1 LFGCASIGPPGGGP
15 EDKEPPEIISVVPA
29 SGSTG
34 VDPNSVIEIEFSEPV
49 NRETLLEALFITP
62 PQSKKPK
69 VKVRGE
75 RVRIRL
81 SEAIPEDRTLVVS
94 IGTGVTDLRRNKLE
108 NSYAIALTAGESIDQ
123 GRISGWIFSAISV
136 QGMLTG
142 AWRVDDS
149 LMFNPVEIP
158 PEFLTQAGADGD
170 FILDF
175 LPTGRYRVACW
186 DDKDNDRLYSPG
198 EDRIGLPWRDVT
210 LDKDG
215 QTWIELYP
223 SKRDTAVTRLFMVS
237 APNGQ
242 RIELRFN
249 RAIEMPVSKT
259 TEGLSIFDST
269 GVLKV
274 QQSWLNAADSS
285 KLVLITE
292 EQKPGN
298 EYFVSM
304 YGDTTLYSFS
314 GSEYPDTL
322 GPRIVASYPEEH
334 ERNVSELP
342 AGWIAFDDVLAPT
355 DFDRFIGLSMID
367 IVSLDSMV
375 RDTTLSDS
383 MVSDTTISD
392 SIEIPLIEIP
402 LQCRLGENNILLWET
417 EEELPF
423 GTEFTLLLDLTGL
436 SDLNGNPSPDS
447 SWTIR
452 FFTIDPVETGSITGS
467 ISAGGSFVIVT
478 ARSVKG
484 RYAGEFSVSAGDD
497 GTFTLERLRASEY
510 LIWAFF
516 DNDCND
522 SYNFGRVDPFGFS
535 ERFTVH
541 PDTLTVRERWETGG
555 VLIEFK

>member
-1 LFGCASIGPPGGGP
+1 MLGCASIGPPGGGP
-15 EDKEPPEIISVVPA
+15 EDKEPPEIVSVVPA

-34 VDPNSVIEIEFSEPV
+34 VDPNSVIEIVFSEPV
-49 NRETLLEALFITP
+49 SRETLIEALFITP

-69 VKVRGE
+69 VKVRGQ
-75 RVRIRL
+75 RVRIQL

-94 IGTGVTDLRRNKLE
+94 IGVGVTDLRRNKLE
-108 NSYAIALTAGESIDQ
+108 NSYTIALTAGERIDQ
-123 GRISGWIFSAISV
+123 GRISGWIFSAKSV
-136 QGMLTG
+136 QGMLAGT
-142 AWRVDDS
+142 WRIDDS
-149 LMFNPVEIP
+149 FKFNPAEIP
-158 PEFLTQAGADGD
+158 PEFLTQAGADGG

-175 LPTGRYRVACW
+175 LPAGRYRVACW

-210 LDKDG
+210 LDTDE
-215 QTWIELYP
+215 QTWMELYP
-223 SKRDTAVTRLFMVS
+223 SKRDTADTRLFMVS

-249 RAIEMPVSKT
+249 RTIETPVQ
-259 TEGLSIFDST
+259 EIIQWLSIFDST
-269 GVLKV
+269 GVLRV
-274 QQSWLNAADSS
+274 QRGWWNAADSS

-292 EQKPGN
+292 EQKPDI
-298 EYFVSM
+298 EYFVIM
-304 YGDTTLYSFS
+304 YGDTNRYSFK

-322 GPRIVASYPEEH
+322 GPRIVASYPEEN
-334 ERNVSELP
+334 ERNVSELA
-342 AGWIAFDDVLAPT
+342 AGWIAFDDVLAPA
-355 DFDRFIGLSMID
+355 DFDRLIGLSMLD

-375 RDTTLSDS
+375 SDTTL
-383 MVSDTTISD
+383 SD

-402 LQCRLGENNILLWET
+402 IQCRLGENNMLLWET

-423 GTEFTLLLDLTGL
+423 GTEFTLRLDLTGL

-447 SWTIR
+447 SWAIR
-452 FFTIDPVETGSITGS
+452 FFTIDPVETGSIIGS

-484 RYAGEFSVSAGDD
+484 RDARDFSISTRDD
-497 GTFTLERLRASEY
+497 GTFSLERLRASEY

-516 DNDCND
+516 DNDCNG
-522 SYNFGRVDPFGFS
+522 SYNYGRVDPFGFA

-541 PDTLTVRERWETGG
+541 PDTVTVRERWETSG
-555 VLIEFK
+555 VLVKFK